1 MVRSHSWEVVLPIK
15 LLDLLM
21 KDTLPV
27 LLSTNK
33 RWALENESQMGKSL
47 GGFAFIL
54 YTCPVHPN

>member
-15 LLDLLM
+15 LLDLSM

-33 RWALENESQMGKSL
+33 PWALENESQIGNSL
-47 GGFAFIL
+47 GGLAFIL